1 MIEAIWKA
9 KFQKVEHPKRFAVEK
24 NELVEVHPGQ
34 STEAHNPAYT
44 APKETRQQ
52 KWRRLHP
59 ERYRESQRK
68 LMARLR
74 KKE

>member
-44 APKETRQQ
+44 VLGP
-52 KWRRLHP
+52 LGSSS
-59 ERYRESQRK
+59 YK
-68 LMARLR
+68 LLSYFTGGLS
-74 KKE
+74 K

>member
-1 MIEAIWKA
+1 MIDAIWKA

-24 NELVEVHPGQ
+24 NALVEIQPEQ
-34 STEAHNPAYT
+34 SAGAPNPAYA

-59 ERYRESQRK
+59 EKYRAGQAALMRK
-68 LMARLR
+68 RR
-74 KKE
+74 EKK

>member
-9 KFQKVEHPKRFAVEK
+9 KFQKVKHPKRFTVEK

-52 KWRRLHP
+52 KWRRLYP
-59 ERYRESQRK
+59 EKYRAGQAALMRK
-68 LMARLR
+68 RRAA
-74 KKE
+74 K